1 MDARVK
7 PAHDGVT
14 ILRRRDF
21 VTFIAAITTAAA
33 AWPLAA
39 RAQHAGKVWRV
50 GWIAGS
56 SREGAA
62 GLQSAFLQ
70 GMRELGY
77 VEGRD
82 SVMESRFAEGNYERY
97 PEFASEFVR
106 LKVDVILTGATSAIR
121 TLQRATTTIPIV
133 LAYSTD
139 PVGNGFVASLAR
151 PGGNITGLSSSSDDT
166 SPKQLE
172 LVATVVSN
180 VSRIGLLGNPA
191 SPTFA
196 DVRNSAQKAGQR
208 AGLSIVPVEARD
220 PQEIETAFSAFAKE
234 HVQAFIA
241 AGDAVFFTQRRQIT
255 ELALRHRLPSIF
267 PQREYAQA
275 GGLMSYGENLADFFR
290 RAASF
295 VDKIFKGAKP
305 GDLPIEQPT
314 RFNLV
319 INRKTAD
326 MLGVTIPSQ
335 LYIFADEVIE

>member
-1 MDARVK
+1 MLAR
-7 PAHDGVT
+7 G
-14 ILRRRDF
+14 
-21 VTFIAAITTAAA
+21 
-33 AWPLAA
+33 
-39 RAQHAGKVWRV
+39 QQGGKVRRI
-50 GWIAGS
+50 GLLSGA
-56 SREGAA
+56 SRDGA
-62 GLQSAFLQ
+62 SNNFDAFLQ

-82 SVMESRFAEGNYERY
+82 FIADLRFADGNYERL
-97 PEFASEFVR
+97 PELAADLVR
-106 LKVDVILTGATSAIR
+106 LEPDVIVTGTTAAIR

-139 PVGNGFVASLAR
+139 PVGNGLVASLAR
-151 PGGNITGLSSSSDDT
+151 PGGNITGLSGSSEDT

-172 LVATVVSN
+172 LVASVVTN

-191 SPTFA
+191 SPVYA
-196 DVRNSAQKAGQR
+196 DVRKSAQTAAQKV
-208 AGLSIVPVEARD
+208 GLTLVSVEARNL
-220 PQEIETAFSAFAKE
+220 QEIDRAFADLNNQR
-234 HVQAFIA
+234 VQAFIGA
-241 AGDAVFFTQRRQIT
+241 ADAVFFTQRQQIA
-255 ELALRHRLPSIF
+255 ELALRNRLPSMF
-267 PQREYAQA
+267 SQREYAQA
-275 GGLMSYGENLADFFR
+275 GGLMSYGENLSDFFR

-326 MLGVTIPSQ
+326 ALGMTIPPQ